1 MNTRTTS
8 IIGIGG
14 LVALL
19 SGTSALGHH
28 AANVYY
34 DVDTI
39 IEVRGVISNLRWQ
52 NPHISF
58 TLTSRD
64 AGGADVNW
72 LVESNSVSTL
82 RQIGITADQVDIGS
96 IVTLAGSP
104 ARQEANRM
112 SGNNLLMAD
121 GRELV
126 LWGGSARYFTEGPY
140 DRRTVADV
148 EAVDLGDTS
157 DLGMFR
163 VWSTV
168 TGDSNQDRLW
178 NSSYPLTD
186 AARAFQAAWDPVAQN
201 PHINCEP
208 KGMPG
213 IVDPP
218 YPMELID
225 QGDTIV
231 ILQEEFDTVRTVH
244 MNPAAT
250 PSNPEPSLLGHS
262 VGHWEGET
270 LVVETTRINW
280 PYFDHR
286 GLPQGADARLTER
299 FSVSTNGR
307 RLNYTIDVEDSDTF
321 TGPVRMDRFWIWI
334 PENTVEPYNCT
345 PL

>member
-1 MNTRTTS
+1 MNRRIS
-8 IIGIGG
+8 SVVHIGA
-14 LVALL
+14 LVAIL
-19 SGTSALGHH
+19 SATSALGHH
-28 AANVYY
+28 AASVYY
-34 DVDTI
+34 DVDTV
-39 IEVRGVISNLRWQ
+39 IEVRGVISDLRWQ
-52 NPHISF
+52 NPHIAF

-64 AGGADVNW
+64 AGGDEVDW

-82 RQIGITADQVDIGS
+82 RQLGVTADQIEVGS

-104 ARQEANRM
+104 ARQQANRM
-112 SGNNLLMAD
+112 SGNNLLTAD

-126 LWGGSARYFTEGPY
+126 LWGGSTLHFNEGT
-140 DRRTVADV
+140 DNRRTVAEV
-148 EAVDLGDTS
+148 EAVELGDTS

-163 VWSTV
+163 VWSSV
-168 TGDSNQDRLW
+168 TGDPNQDRMW
-178 NSSYPLTD
+178 NASYPLTD

-225 QGDTIV
+225 QGDTIL

-244 MNPAAT
+244 MSPATT
-250 PSNPEPSLLGHS
+250 PSNPVPSLLGHS
-262 VGHWEGET
+262 VGHWDGDT
-270 LVVETTRINW
+270 LVVETTRVNW

-286 GLPQGADARLTER
+286 GLPQGADARFTER
-299 FSVSTNGR
+299 FTASANGR
-307 RLNYTIDVEDSDTF
+307 RLNYTIDVVDPDTF
-321 TGPVRMDRFWIWI
+321 TEPVRMDRFWIWI
-334 PENTVEPYNCT
+334 PENTVERYDCT